1 MRIVAP
7 NEVRIR
13 SVERIVASVYYL
25 KVKVSYGLYEGR
37 KHMKKKVLLIT
48 ATILTLAAFTAC
60 GKKSNP
66 VVQETSLGLKLEDDA
81 KEVVKQQQ
89 DSISDDP
96 DQLLNQYTGD

>member
-1 MRIVAP
+1 
-7 NEVRIR
+7 
-13 SVERIVASVYYL
+13 
-25 KVKVSYGLYEGR
+25 
-37 KHMKKKVLLIT
+37 MKKKVLLIT

>member
-1 MRIVAP
+1 MKQ
-7 NEVRIR
+7 NHGF
-13 SVERIVASVYYL
+13 SYY
-25 KVKVSYGLYEGR
+25 KVKVSYELYEGR
-37 KHMKKKVLLIT
+37 KHMKKKVLLVT